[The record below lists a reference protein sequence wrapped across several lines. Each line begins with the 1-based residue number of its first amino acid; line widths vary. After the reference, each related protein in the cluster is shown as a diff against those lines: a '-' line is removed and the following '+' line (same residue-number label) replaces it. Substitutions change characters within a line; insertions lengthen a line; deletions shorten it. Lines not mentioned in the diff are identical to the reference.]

1 MIPSCLFAPWVVPVL
16 GGPGAVGL
24 PSGALPH
31 GLRPVSAPARL
42 SQDTW
47 FDTWLDFMTVT
58 LMEWF
63 CNKTNLFH
71 LGLQVSVLPDGHLG
85 GNIIELLQLCCES
98 RIWGLDE
105 GLEWITILVFVL
117 PQGAVM
123 VFGDSDYVG
132 MVMIMFRNTG
142 DYQWDGND
150 NVPQHWWWLSILWL
164 GAVCAG
170 GLWLHSSRAN
180 LNIFIFCN
188 R

>member
-42 SQDTW
+42 SQDKGI
-47 FDTWLDFMTVT
+47 LGSI
-58 LMEWF
+58 
-63 CNKTNLFH
+63 
-71 LGLQVSVLPDGHLG
+71 LGLISWQLLWGNDFVTKQTSSIWACRCQSCRTGTLEEIWLSCYNYVVSQDYEVRVRGWWWYLG
-85 GNIIELLQLCCES
+85 VVN
-98 RIWGLDE
+98 
-105 GLEWITILVFVL
+105 
-117 PQGAVM
+117 
-123 VFGDSDYVG
+123 GDSNYVG
-132 MVMIMFRNTG
+132 MEMIMFHNTG

-150 NVPQHWWWLSILWL
+150 NVLQHRWWLSILWL